1 MRKKLEVKFGLGHFC
16 CKQFFRTDLIFPF
29 VVVVIVVAV
38 VVVVVVIVVI
48 SLTGSDETIRKLQS
62 CPEAAT

>member
-16 CKQFFRTDLIFPF
+16 CKQFFRTDLRFPF
-29 VVVVIVVAV
+29 VVVVV
-38 VVVVVVIVVI
+38 VVVL